1 MTRRDEVVPA
11 VVEAIAEANG
21 CRPADLDF
29 SLYEHVDT
37 AALTEL
43 VVSKQTDW
51 TLTFQ
56 VPNCSVEIHG
66 DGRICVGDTVQRNV
80 EGASG
85 KPNAENQL

>member
-1 MTRRDEVVPA
+1 MTHRDEVVPA
-11 VVEAIAEANG
+11 IVEAIAEANG
-21 CRPADLDF
+21 CQPADLDF

-43 VVSKQTDW
+43 VVSQQTDW
-51 TLTFQ
+51 TLTLQ

-66 DGRICVGDTVQRNV
+66 DGRICIGGTVQRNV
-80 EGASG
+80 EGAGS